1 MDIIQTIH
9 SIVRWAIVFVG
20 LIALIKFAAGWL
32 ATMAYQRF
40 DRILMSSFMGLLDLQ
55 LILGIILLIGRG
67 LAAFRIEHAVSMI
80 VAIVLVH
87 LSVRWRDKE
96 DRIKFRNN
104 FIVILAALIIIY
116 LGVSILPQ
124 GWLG

>member
-1 MDIIQTIH
+1 VDIIQTIH
-9 SIVRWAIVFVG
+9 SIVRWAIVLVG
-20 LIALIKFAAGWL
+20 LIALVKFAAGWL
-32 ATMAYQRF
+32 AAMVYQRF
-40 DRILMSSFMGLLDLQ
+40 DRILMSAFMGLLDLQ
-55 LILGIILLIGRG
+55 LVLGIILLIGLG
-67 LAAFRIEHAVSMI
+67 LAAFRIEHAVTMI

-104 FIVILAALIIIY
+104 FIVILTALIIIY